1 MATFIRVGMCVTIT
15 CIDAAD
21 RAAMIA
27 ALVKSGWASADC
39 QFPSLVLDPTS
50 PKAKKLDRI
59 VANITAA
66 GATVP
71 AIKLQA
77 TGCLPQGAAWVERRI
92 VQASD
97 DAQRNILR
105 FNNTIAAD
113 DGRTLT
119 LTGFGRAFPGREIDG
134 PLWGDAVCFAYY
146 A

>member
-1 MATFIRVGMCVTIT
+1 MATFVRVGMCVTIT

-21 RAAMIA
+21 RATMIA

-50 PKAKKLDRI
+50 PKAKKLDGI

-66 GATVP
+66 GATAP
-71 AIKLQA
+71 AAKPQA
-77 TGCLPQGAAWVERRI
+77 TWVERRI

-119 LTGFGRAFPGREIDG
+119 LTGFGQAFRGREIDG
-134 PLWGDAVCFAYY
+134 PLWGDAVCYAYY